1 MKTIVNVIVL
11 VLTFFS
17 LCIIAYARLGIGYP
31 IWHSENYQNY
41 NLVFE
46 NLSYSYIAGVVV
58 YVLTIVFPDFIEARR
73 IKPIVDMKIAHL
85 AELFNHQLW
94 GFGTNSG
101 NAQQGGLFQPD
112 CTNIDEC
119 ISVMNQSNWNSVNP
133 SVNTPRNRLYETFKQ
148 DLDTILLEIAD
159 ILQTYMA
166 HLSQSDIQHLE
177 NIRQNNYIT
186 LLNVLYTGNATFSA
200 GGQKP
205 IVDGH
210 KKVLEEYNAILKDRK
225 ISVS

>member
-11 VLTFFS
+11 VLTSFC
-17 LCIIAYARLGIGYP
+17 LCIIAYVRLGIGFP
-31 IWHSENYQNY
+31 VWHSENYQNY
-41 NLVFE
+41 NIVFE

-58 YVLTIVFPDFIEARR
+58 YVLTIVFPDFQEGRR

-85 AELFNHQLW
+85 AELFNKQLW
-94 GFGTNSG
+94 GFGTSTG
-101 NAQQGGLFQPD
+101 NAQQGGFYQPD

-119 ISVMNQSNWNSVNP
+119 ISLMNQSNWNTVNP
-133 SVNTPRNRLYETFKQ
+133 IVNTPRNRLYETFKQ

-159 ILQTYMA
+159 ILQAYKA

-186 LLNVLYTGNATFSA
+186 LLNVLYTGNATFPTGS
-200 GGQKP
+200 QKP

-210 KKVLEEYNAILKDRK
+210 KKVLEEYNAILKERK
-225 ISVS
+225 ILMN

>member
-1 MKTIVNVIVL
+1 M

-17 LCIIAYARLGIGYP
+17 LCIISYVRLGIGFP

-41 NLVFE
+41 NIVFE

-58 YVLTIVFPDFIEARR
+58 YALTIVFPDWFEARR

-85 AELFNHQLW
+85 AELFNKQLW
-94 GFGTNSG
+94 GFGTNLE
-101 NAQQGGLFQPD
+101 NAQQGGFYKID

-119 ISVMNQSNWNSVNP
+119 LSMMNHSNWNAPNQV
-133 SVNTPRNRLYETFKQ
+133 VNTPRNRLYETFKQ
-148 DLDTILLEIAD
+148 DIDTILLEIAD

-166 HLSQSDIQHLE
+166 HLSQSDIQHFE
-177 NIRQNNYIT
+177 NIRQNDYIT
-186 LLNVLYTGNATFSA
+186 QLDVLYSGNVIFPA
-200 GGQKP
+200 GGQKF

-210 KKVLEEYNAILKDRK
+210 KKVLEEYNAILNDRI
-225 ISVS
+225 ISLEN